1 MMPKAT
7 GLEVLKELQEFILN
21 KNLEMNDNLIT
32 IESPRFIFC
41 TAYSTLEFKRHLKSI
56 GVSEVFEKPFQI
68 EALQEQ
74 IELSFAM
81 K

>member
-21 KNLEMNDNLIT
+21 KNSEMNETIT